1 MDFAKLMTRM
11 FVVALVVA
19 LGAAGT
25 VYILYEWFHANFT
38 PAPIVDA
45 LGTAVAILLAFAAQ
59 LLVSRA
65 FFKDSMLGLNHA
77 QNCSESQVGNCQR
90 VATEVSG
97 ELTQIQHFNDVMR
110 GQLKGVIEYTEKAAF
125 DIVSRLHTIDS
136 VVTQLD
142 QFVNTTSSE
151 SAQLAHDSEARI
163 TQNQEVIAQM
173 DSYIRERLQEA
184 EHDQARV
191 HQVVQE
197 ARSLETLVQLVK
209 NVAGQ
214 TNLLALN
221 AAIEA
226 ARAGEAGRGFAVVAD
241 EVRKLSTETE
251 NAVSQI
257 SRGISSVANNI
268 HTQFEHKLSNTTLQ
282 KERTLLEL
290 FSSQLNELGQNYEKL
305 MRHEAS
311 VLGEVQNSS
320 HQLTG
325 MFMEAQASVQ
335 FQDVSRQ
342 QIEIVAQAL
351 SLLDEHAKALAA
363 RLQAHEDNTF
373 TYTPIAKHL
382 ETIYSTYVMEE
393 QRTNHQNAPGAA
405 AADSRRDADTPRK
418 TASQPAAASA
428 SRIELF

>member
-1 MDFAKLMTRM
+1 MDFTRLMRRM
-11 FVVALVVA
+11 FIVSLVVA
-19 LGAAGT
+19 LGAALT
-25 VYILYEWFHANFT
+25 VYVLHGWFHARFT

-45 LGTAVAILLAFAAQ
+45 LGTALAILLAFATQ
-59 LLVSRA
+59 LLVSKL
-65 FFKDSMLGLNHA
+65 FFHDPMLGLSQA
-77 QNCSESQVGNCQR
+77 RNCTETQVGNCQR
-90 VATEVSG
+90 VATEVSD
-97 ELTQIQHFNDVMR
+97 ELKQVQHFNEVMR

-136 VVTQLD
+136 VVTQLEH
-142 QFVNTTSSE
+142 FVDTTSSE
-151 SAQLAHDSEARI
+151 TAQLAHDSEARI
-163 TQNQEVIAQM
+163 ARNQGVITQM
-173 DSYIRERLQEA
+173 DSYIKERLQEA
-184 EHDQARV
+184 EQDQTRV

-251 NAVSQI
+251 NAVSKI
-257 SRGISSVANNI
+257 SHGISSVANNI
-268 HTQFEHKLSNTTLQ
+268 HTQFEHKLSNVSLQ
-282 KERTLLEL
+282 KERALLEL
-290 FSSQLNELGQNYEKL
+290 FSTQLNELGQNYEKL

-311 VLGEVQNSS
+311 VLGEVQSS
-320 HQLTG
+320 SQQLTG
-325 MFMEAQASVQ
+325 MFMDAQASVQ

-342 QIEIVAQAL
+342 QIEIVMQAL
-351 SLLDEHAKALAA
+351 SLLDEHATVLAA
-363 RLQAHEDNTF
+363 RLHAHEDRNF

-382 ETIYSTYVMEE
+382 ETIYSSYVMEE
-393 QRTNHQNAPGAA
+393 QRANHQNAPGAA
-405 AADSRRDADTPRK
+405 AAHFRQASAMPHK
-418 TASQPAAASA
+418 TASSPAATAA